1 MGLQCPVTE
10 RKPKGKNACPLI
22 CPLPTARTSS
32 HQQAQTTDA
41 PEVCHH
47 CLGFQ
52 TQTLTYGRKPT
63 SPPSCSAHGGNRT
76 GQDSITTPDPPPL
89 QTAPFLLTPSVES
102 PSLLPTPQSATPPWR
117 STDSELISPLPLS
130 RRWHTLLALSPAAPQ
145 T

>member
-1 MGLQCPVTE
+1 ME
-10 RKPKGKNACPLI
+10 A
-22 CPLPTARTSS
+22 ARPGRSS
-32 HQQAQTTDA
+32 SDNDSNKCITRRFPA
-41 PEVCHH
+41 
-47 CLGFQ
+47 
-52 TQTLTYGRKPT
+52 LTCGRKPT
-63 SPPSCSAHGGNRT
+63 SPPSCSAHGGNCT

-102 PSLLPTPQSATPPWR
+102 PSLLPAPQSATPPWR